1 LGKGNVDRTSGALR
15 TAMLSVGL
23 IAALVTFAWW
33 RTHSATG
40 CAPFTRPGG
49 IPAPAFDWW
58 VAKATLPPA
67 AMLVAGAW
75 IALGARLVRW
85 RFIGILIVAVGSVAG
100 LVIGAMTFGVCT
112 LTKARGRLPGRMP
125 L

>member
-1 LGKGNVDRTSGALR
+1 VDRTSGALR

-58 VAKATLPPA
+58 VAKATIPPA
-67 AMLVAGAW
+67 VMFFGGAW
-75 IALGARLVRW
+75 VSLGARLLRW
-85 RFIGILIVAVGSVAG
+85 RIVGTFLVVVGSFAG
-100 LVIGAMTFGVCT
+100 LLIGLFTFELCT
-112 LTKARGRLPGRMP
+112 
-125 L
+125 